1 MKPEQTYINLYNQ
14 NREILYQYAPKIM
27 NGVRDKALIDFEQL
41 GFPAIT
47 DEDYRYSA
55 IPEQFS
61 VEYGMNLKRLSFLV
75 NPYET
80 FRCDVPNMST
90 LLYFMVNDTFYK
102 QRVPDTT
109 SFEGIFIG
117 NIEDFSAKYPEIAN
131 RYYAKQAST
140 ENNGITAFNTL
151 FAQDAF
157 VLYLAE
163 GVKLNKAI
171 QLVNILHSNVD
182 LLANRRLLVILGRN
196 AEAKLLLCDH
206 GMDKVKFLAT
216 QVTEIYLE
224 ENAIFDLY
232 ELEENT
238 TATTRLSNVYVK
250 QQACSRFSHNAI
262 TLNCGFTRNNLWIA
276 LEGKQAETLAGGIAI
291 ADGTQHI
298 DNFTWIDHKKPACH
312 SNELYKYILDGQA
325 VGSFSGRII
334 VQKGAQKTEAYQTNR
349 NLCFTKE
356 AKMYSKPQLE
366 IYADDVKCSHGLT
379 TGQIDENALFY
390 LRSRG
395 IPKEEAMLLLKFAFT
410 ADVLDRVHLEPLRD
424 RLRLLIEKR
433 LRDELSKCERCAVC
447 IDN

>member
-1 MKPEQTYINLYNQ
+1 MKPEQIYINLYKQ
-14 NREILYQYAPKIM
+14 NRELLCQYAPEIM
-27 NGVRDKALIDFEQL
+27 NRVRDKSLADFEQM
-41 GFPAIT
+41 GFPT
-47 DEDYRYSA
+47 TTNEDYRHSDVS
-55 IPEQFS
+55 EQFLI
-61 VEYGMNLKRLSFLV
+61 EYGMNLKRLNFPV
-75 NPYET
+75 NPYEV

-90 LLYFMVNDTFYK
+90 LLYFMINDAFYK
-102 QRVPDTT
+102 QQLPDAV
-109 SFEGIFIG
+109 FEGVFIG
-117 NIEDFSAKYPEIAN
+117 NMEEFSARYPEIAN
-131 RYYAKQAST
+131 RYYAKQTSAD
-140 ENNGITAFNTL
+140 NNGITAFNTL

-163 GVKLNKAI
+163 GVKLSKAI
-171 QLVNILHSNVD
+171 QLVNILRSNVD
-182 LLANRRLLVILGRN
+182 LLANRRLLIILAKN

-206 GMDKVKFLAT
+206 GMDKVKFLVT
-216 QVTEIYLE
+216 QVAEIYLE
-224 ENAIFDLY
+224 ENAAFELY

-238 TATTRLSNVYVK
+238 PVTTRLSNVYVK
-250 QQACSRFSHNAI
+250 QHSCSRFSHNVI
-262 TLNCGFTRNNLWIA
+262 TLNCGFTRNNLWVS
-276 LEGKQAETLAGGIAI
+276 LDGKQAETLAGGIAI
-291 ADGTQHI
+291 ADEKQHI
-298 DNFTWIDHKKPACH
+298 DNFTWIDHKEPACH

-325 VGSFSGRII
+325 LGSFNGRI
-334 VQKGAQKTEAYQTNR
+334 VVRENAQKTEAYQTNR

-356 AKMYSKPQLE
+356 ARMYSNPQLE

-433 LRDELSKCERCAVC
+433 LRDELPKCERCAVC